1 MELQDE
7 ITTTTELDD
16 EETPT
21 VILDDEEKNILLK
34 HLDPRVKSEKGN
46 SLWALCFDET
56 IDWNAISLK
65 NLNTYN
71 PAFKY
76 DGPLYCLTLL
86 HQWLFNERQ
95 LVKKEDEHTEYDDQL
110 FQLEKLGRLYRTNTN
125 K

>member
-1 MELQDE
+1 MTELQEEE
-7 ITTTTELDD
+7 I
-16 EETPT
+16 PT
-21 VILDDEEKNILLK
+21 VVLDEEEKNILLK
-34 HLDPRVKSEKGN
+34 NLDPRVKTEKGN

-56 IDWNAISLK
+56 VDWNAVSCK

-71 PAFKY
+71 PMFKY

-95 LVKKEDEHTEYDDQL
+95 LVRQEDEHTEYDDQL
-110 FQLEKLGRLYRTNTN
+110 FQLGKLGRLYRHNIN